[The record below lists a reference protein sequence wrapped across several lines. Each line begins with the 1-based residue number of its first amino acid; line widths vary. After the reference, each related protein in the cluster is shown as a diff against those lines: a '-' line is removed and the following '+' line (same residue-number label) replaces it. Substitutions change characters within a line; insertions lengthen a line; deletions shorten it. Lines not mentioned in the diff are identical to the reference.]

1 MIDYPITS
9 LYKKGNKFDQE
20 EICNEI
26 FNKLKH
32 LLTTNPILKISD
44 PFKDFAV
51 CTNASKEGFGWVLI
65 QENYVLE
72 YESKKLKE
80 HEQNYATHDL
90 ELASIIHALKL
101 W

>member
-9 LYKKGNKFDQE
+9 LYKKGNKFDWE

-32 LLTTNPILKISD
+32 LLTTTPILKIAG
-44 PFKDFAV
+44 PFKDFVV
-51 CTNASKEGFGWVLI
+51 CTDACKEGFGWVLI

-90 ELASIIHALKL
+90 ELASIIHALKM